1 MEEVIKLIYE
11 IQSIIESQKTK
22 NKEKIGLL
30 EDAKQTLLE
39 RFTDKNQEF
48 EELRAKYQEL
58 VDNFNTVS
66 SEKEE
71 LTKSFT
77 EKSEAF
83 REKTLGTV
91 KYLVNT
97 IEKLESE
104 LESKKS
110 EIENI
115 DVPDLSQ
122 YVPIEKYNTEI
133 AALKSL
139 QEKTEKEK
147 QTALEN
153 TWREQKELATELAN
167 KTKEITR
174 LSEENSRL
182 NNSIDTLTDE
192 NNTLK
197 LKNIEAERKSE
208 NFDQLVKLND
218 ELTLKVN
225 ELSTTLERIYQ
236 EHNNNKTPQIKR
248 KMPEDDKS
256 SVETTNKPVEVKDTT
271 PKETAAIKGTA
282 PYHFGITSK
291 TVIDKLTEFIN
302 EIYNNSTKSQDNSF
316 TILSNLRQAKEKIGL
331 TDQEYDVFVN
341 RLQEMEGPNGMPLLV
356 ITDNKARSYF
366 SRDWMIQYVSTI
378 A

>member
-11 IQSIIESQKTK
+11 IQSIIESQKAK

-48 EELRAKYQEL
+48 EDLMAKYQEL

-71 LTKSFT
+71 LTNSFT

-91 KYLVNT
+91 KYLVST

-104 LESKKS
+104 LENKKS
-110 EIENI
+110 EIENMDI
-115 DVPDLSQ
+115 PDLSQ
-122 YVPIEKYNTEI
+122 YVPIKKYNTEI
-133 AALKSL
+133 SALKSL
-139 QEKTEKEK
+139 QEKTEREK

-153 TWREQKELATELAN
+153 TWKEQKELARELAD
-167 KTKEITR
+167 KTKEITK

-192 NNTLK
+192 NNMLK

-225 ELSTTLERIYQ
+225 ELSTTLERICQ
-236 EHNNNKTPQIKR
+236 EHNNKVPQIKR
-248 KMPEDDKS
+248 RMPEDDKS
-256 SVETTNKPVEVKDTT
+256 SIETTNKPVEVKDTNT
-271 PKETAAIKGTA
+271 KETAAIKGTA